1 MGEGLNAHGLLGD
14 HADEGGI
21 TRLDGLG
28 LLFDD
33 LTGSSV
39 DLGLD
44 VVELASDVRS
54 VAIEDGGVSVLD
66 LAGVVKDDDLS
77 EEVFSILGWVLLG
90 VGGDETSSEILDGE
104 ILNVE
109 TNVVT
114 GLSLSEGLVM
124 HFDGLA
130 LSGDVHGGEGEDHA
144 GLEDTSL
151 DSADGDSSDTT
162 DLVDVLEWESQG
174 LVLGSLGLLEVVE
187 GFNETGASVP
197 LH

>member
-1 MGEGLNAHGLLGD
+1 LGEGLNAHGLLGD

-124 HFDGLA
+124 HFD
-130 LSGDVHGGEGEDHA
+130 
-144 GLEDTSL
+144 
-151 DSADGDSSDTT
+151 
-162 DLVDVLEWESQG
+162 
-174 LVLGSLGLLEVVE
+174 
-187 GFNETGASVP
+187 
-197 LH
+197 